1 MEKGRVVS
9 KVTRITLGSLDSQTK
24 ASTLHHSCLTNYCPT
39 TRGGSGVGVEMKE
52 KTRVGDAGIGPSLNS
67 ALQAGGEGGGCNL
80 RDKGSL

>member
-52 KTRVGDAGIGPSLNS
+52 KTRVVMLGLV
-67 ALQAGGEGGGCNL
+67 QASILPCRLVGKVEGVT
-80 RDKGSL
+80 

>member
-1 MEKGRVVS
+1 M
-9 KVTRITLGSLDSQTK
+9 
-24 ASTLHHSCLTNYCPT
+24 
-39 TRGGSGVGVEMKE
+39 EMKE